1 MPTGLD
7 ALPCAVLVTDGQG
20 LLQELNA
27 ELLAWVGGEPA
38 DWIGRRLELLLV
50 PASRIFLQTHVWP
63 LLLHQQR
70 VHELQLMLREA
81 AGTRLPVLLS
91 ARRTQDA
98 PDPAGQ
104 RFTWVLFPARERQR
118 FEAELVQ
125 ARQRLQHLIESTD
138 AGTWEWN
145 VQTGEL
151 RLNERGWRILG
162 LAPGEARPLR
172 LDHRFRL
179 EIAHPAERTR
189 TLRRLMR
196 HFAGRRATYVDEVR
210 LRRLDGSWVW
220 VQERGRVISRTSDGQ
235 PEWMFGTHIDID
247 PIQRQQEAL
256 RRSKALL
263 DRTNELAG
271 VGGWEVDLHDPLQ
284 PLLYWSEQTCRIH
297 GVPPGYQPALD
308 EAIGFFLP
316 EHRHR
321 IEAAVQRGITEGL
334 GWDLELQLRRR
345 DGAVLWVRALGR
357 VEFEQGRVVRLIGAV
372 QDISERVRER
382 AELHQLAAQLAE
394 QHELLRVTLQSIGD
408 AVITTDV
415 AGRVTWLNPVAE
427 RLSGWLQTEAAGR
440 PLMQVFQAVDE
451 RDRRPLPDPV
461 VPSLNGGMGAAAE
474 TGAPLL
480 ISRDGS
486 EAGVEIS
493 AAAIRGADGR
503 VHGAVLVFRDVTAQR
518 RMAGEMSYRA
528 SHDALTGLINRME
541 FEARLERTLLRAQSE
556 GSHHALLFI
565 DLDQFKLVNDAC
577 GHAAGDL
584 LLQQVSRLMRQ
595 TVRSRDTLARLGG
608 DEFAVI
614 LEHCDEAQAQRVAH
628 LICERFDAFRFIH
641 DERRFRVGASVGL
654 VPLDRRW
661 RSITALMQAADVSCY
676 AAKEAGRNRVH
687 VWFDSDQAVRQRHG
701 EMRWASRLEQALD
714 EDRFV
719 LHAQRIL
726 PCRPEPAQARPALH
740 AEVLV
745 RLREPDGQLVAPGAF
760 LPAAERFHLASRIDR
775 RVLQLSLQALG
786 RQPAAA
792 PPWLLSVNLSG
803 QSIGDRHFCQDVL
816 DMLERAGPSICRQL
830 CLEITETAAIGSMS
844 EAARFTSQ
852 VREHGVQVALDDF
865 GAGASSFGYLK
876 HLTVDWLKI
885 DGQFVRD
892 LLDDPLDE
900 AAVRSFVDVARV
912 MGLSTVAEFVDH
924 PQVLQRLQAM
934 GVSRAQGFLL
944 HRPEPLENLLESAP
958 EMKESGRHET

>member
-1 MPTGLD
+1 MPPGLD

-27 ELLAWVGGEPA
+27 ELLAWVGGEA
-38 DWIGRRLELLLV
+38 QDWIGRRLELLLV

-91 ARRTQDA
+91 ARCTQDA
-98 PDPAGQ
+98 PDPAAR

-162 LAPGEARPLR
+162 LAPDEARPLR
-172 LDHRFRL
+172 PDHRFRL
-179 EIAHPAERTR
+179 EIAHPAERSR

-196 HFAGRRATYVDEVR
+196 HFAGRSETHVDEVR

-220 VQERGRVISRTSDGQ
+220 VQERGRVISRTPDGQ

-247 PIQRQQEAL
+247 PIRRQQETL
-256 RRSKALL
+256 R
-263 DRTNELAG
+263 
-271 VGGWEVDLHDPLQ
+271 
-284 PLLYWSEQTCRIH
+284 
-297 GVPPGYQPALD
+297 
-308 EAIGFFLP
+308 
-316 EHRHR
+316 
-321 IEAAVQRGITEGL
+321 
-334 GWDLELQLRRR
+334 
-345 DGAVLWVRALGR
+345 
-357 VEFEQGRVVRLIGAV
+357 
-372 QDISERVRER
+372 
-382 AELHQLAAQLAE
+382 QLAAQLAE

-461 VPSLNGGMGAAAE
+461 VPSLNGGTGAAAE
-474 TGAPLL
+474 AGAPLL

-503 VHGAVLVFRDVTAQR
+503 VHGAVLVFRDVTEQR

-541 FEARLERTLLRAQSE
+541 FEARLERTRLRAQSE

-614 LEHCDEAQAQRVAH
+614 LEHCDEAQAQQVAH

-726 PCRPEPAQARPALH
+726 PCRPELAQARPALH

-745 RLREPDGQLVAPGAF
+745 RLREPDGRLVAPGAF
-760 LPAAERFHLASRIDR
+760 FPAAERFHLASRIDR

-786 RQPAAA
+786 RQPAAS

-803 QSIGDRHFCQDVL
+803 QSIGDRHFCQEVL
-816 DMLERAGPSICRQL
+816 EMLERAGPSICRQL

-912 MGLSTVAEFVDH
+912 MGLATVAEFVDH

-944 HRPEPLENLLESAP
+944 HRPELLENLLDSAP

>member
-38 DWIGRRLELLLV
+38 DWIGRRIELLLV

-196 HFAGRRATYVDEVR
+196 HFAGRSETHVDEVR

-220 VQERGRVISRTSDGQ
+220 VQERGRVISRTPDGQ

-247 PIQRQQEAL
+247 PIRRQQETL
-256 RRSKALL
+256 R
-263 DRTNELAG
+263 
-271 VGGWEVDLHDPLQ
+271 
-284 PLLYWSEQTCRIH
+284 
-297 GVPPGYQPALD
+297 
-308 EAIGFFLP
+308 
-316 EHRHR
+316 
-321 IEAAVQRGITEGL
+321 
-334 GWDLELQLRRR
+334 
-345 DGAVLWVRALGR
+345 
-357 VEFEQGRVVRLIGAV
+357 
-372 QDISERVRER
+372 
-382 AELHQLAAQLAE
+382 QLAAQLAE

-786 RQPAAA
+786 RQPAAS

-958 EMKESGRHET
+958 EMKESGRHQT

>member
-1 MPTGLD
+1 MTTGLD

-20 LLQELNA
+20 VLQALNA
-27 ELLAWVGGEPA
+27 ELLTWVGGQAA
-38 DWIGRRLELLLV
+38 DWLGRRIDPMLV

-63 LLLHQQR
+63 MLLRQQR
-70 VHELQLMLREA
+70 VQELQLVLRGA
-81 AGTRLPVLLS
+81 AGARMPVLLNVRLAQQAS
-91 ARRTQDA
+91 
-98 PDPAGQ
+98 DPAGL

-118 FEAELVQ
+118 FEAELLQ
-125 ARQRLQHLIESTD
+125 ARQRLQHLVESTD

-162 LAPGEARPLR
+162 LAPGQSWPARI
-172 LDHRFRL
+172 DQRFRL
-179 EIAHPAERTR
+179 ERAHPAERVR
-189 TLRRLMR
+189 TLRRLMC
-196 HFAGRRATYVDEVR
+196 HVAGRRDAHVDEVR
-210 LRRLDGSWVW
+210 LRRLDGGWVW
-220 VQERGRVISRTSDGQ
+220 VQERGQVISRTPDGR
-235 PEWMFGTHIDID
+235 PEWVFGTHIDID
-247 PIQRQQEAL
+247 PIKRQQEAL
-256 RRSKALL
+256 RLSKTLL

-271 VGGWEVDLHDPLQ
+271 VGGWAVDLHDPLQ
-284 PLLYWSEQTCRIH
+284 PRLYWSEQTCRIH
-297 GVPPGYQPALD
+297 GVPPGHQPALE

-316 EHRHR
+316 EHRPC
-321 IEAAVQRGITEGL
+321 IETAVQRGIAEGR
-334 GWDLELQLRRR
+334 GWDLELQLRRC
-345 DGAVLWVRALGR
+345 DGTVLWVRALGQ

-382 AELHQLAAQLAE
+382 AELHQLAGQLAE
-394 QHELLRVTLQSIGD
+394 QHERLRVTLHSIGD

-415 AGRVTWLNPVAE
+415 EGRVTWLNPVAE
-427 RLSGWLQTEAAGR
+427 RLTGWLQAEAAAR
-440 PLMQVFQAVDE
+440 PLMQVFHAVDE
-451 RDRRPLPDPV
+451 HDRRPLPDPV
-461 VPSLNGGMGAAAE
+461 VSSLSDGLAGVAE
-474 TGAPLL
+474 PGVPRL

-486 EAGVEIS
+486 EAGIEIS
-493 AAAIRGADGR
+493 AAAIRDTQGR
-503 VHGAVLVFRDVTAQR
+503 VHGAVLVFRDVTEQR
-518 RMAGEMSYRA
+518 RMAGEMSHRA

-541 FEARLERTLLRAQSE
+541 FEARLERMLLRAQSE
-556 GSHHALLFI
+556 SSHHALLFI

-608 DEFAVI
+608 DEFAVV

-641 DERRFRVGASVGL
+641 DERRFRVGASIGL

-726 PCRPEPAQARPALH
+726 PCQPEPAGAPQTLH

-745 RLREPDGQLVAPGAF
+745 RLRESDGQLVAPGAF
-760 LPAAERFHLASRIDR
+760 LPAAERFHMASRIDR

-786 RQPAAA
+786 RRPAASPA
-792 PPWLLSVNLSG
+792 WLLSVNLSG
-803 QSIGDRHFCQDVL
+803 QSIGDRHFCQEVL
-816 DMLERAGPSICRQL
+816 EMLERAGPLACRQL

-852 VREHGVQVALDDF
+852 VRERGVQVALDDF

-912 MGLSTVAEFVDH
+912 MALATVAEFVEH
-924 PQVLQRLQAM
+924 PEVLRRLQAM
-934 GVSRAQGFLL
+934 GVGRAQGFLL
-944 HRPEPLENLLESAP
+944 HQPEPLENLLDSP
-958 EMKESGRHET
+958 LEMKESGRHET